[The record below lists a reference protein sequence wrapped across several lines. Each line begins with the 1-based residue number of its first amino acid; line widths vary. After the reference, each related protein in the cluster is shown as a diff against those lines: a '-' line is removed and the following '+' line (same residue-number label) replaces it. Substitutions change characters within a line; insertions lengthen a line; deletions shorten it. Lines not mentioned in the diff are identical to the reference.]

1 MTKHGYHSN
10 PPGDLDED
18 RARNLLG
25 SRFALY
31 ANCRAVAE
39 HQDLPFNYVWRAA
52 VQIIDEGEP
61 PRDSTVVARA
71 LRLRDDDEASIRSIE
86 QRRKAR
92 KERSQRESQAD
103 ENG

>member
-10 PPGDLDED
+10 PPADLDED

-25 SRFALY
+25 SRFPLWR
-31 ANCRAVAE
+31 NCKAVAE
-39 HQDLPFNYVWRAA
+39 HSDVPFNYVWRAA

-61 PRDSTVVARA
+61 PRDSAVVARA
-71 LRLRDDDEASIRSIE
+71 KQLRADDRASIRSIE

-92 KERSQRESQAD
+92 NERRQRESQAD